1 MVQVLRTCK
10 LFRTYDFF
18 GEINNRNNC
27 TKRFAHIRTFR
38 PTHSANYKTIKIIKK
53 MKNKIFKTN
62 NDWTGVITRLTI
74 GLILFP
80 HGAQKMLGM
89 FGGYGFT
96 GTMGFFTD
104 TMNLPW
110 IIGFLVI
117 IIEFIGALSLI
128 AGFASRIWSALTIIL
143 FLGIIF
149 TSHLHNGFF
158 MNWFGNQK
166 GEGYEYH
173 LLIVGLAIATLI
185 NGSGKYSVDE
195 RLVK

>member
-1 MVQVLRTCK
+1 MVQALRSCK
-10 LFRTYDFF
+10 IFRTYDFF
-18 GEINNRNNC
+18 GEINNRNIS
-27 TKRFAHIRTFR
+27 TKRFAHIRTFGA
-38 PTHSANYKTIKIIKK
+38 THCTKKIIKIIKK

-96 GTMGFFTD
+96 GTMGFFTH

>member
-1 MVQVLRTCK
+1 MKKK
-10 LFRTYDFF
+10 LFT
-18 GEINNRNNC
+18 
-27 TKRFAHIRTFR
+27 
-38 PTHSANYKTIKIIKK
+38 
-53 MKNKIFKTN
+53 TN
-62 NDWTGVITRLTI
+62 NDWTGVIIRLTI

-96 GTMGFFTD
+96 GTMGFFTN
-104 TMNLPW
+104 TMKLPW

-117 IIEFIGALSLI
+117 IIECIGALSLI
-128 AGFASRIWSALTIIL
+128 AGFASRIWSVLIIIL
-143 FLGIIF
+143 FTGIIF
-149 TSHLHNGFF
+149 SSHVNYGFF

-173 LLIVGLAIATLI
+173 LLVIGLAIATLL

-195 RLVK
+195 KLVK